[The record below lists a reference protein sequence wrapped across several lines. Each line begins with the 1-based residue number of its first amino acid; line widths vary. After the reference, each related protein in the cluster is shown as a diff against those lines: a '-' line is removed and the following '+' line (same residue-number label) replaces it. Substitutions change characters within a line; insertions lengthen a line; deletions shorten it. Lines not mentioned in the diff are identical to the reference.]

1 MTKLK
6 RIIDFLRENDAD
18 WLLISDSVE
27 VRYITGL
34 KSSNMILLI
43 GEEEKHLFT
52 DFRYQEMAQGFCA
65 NNGWIFHELKRGLGV
80 ELADIYMPGD
90 SVAIQSDQLTLDQFE
105 LIRAEAS
112 DTEFLFMGKAIA
124 ALFSVKTDEE
134 VEHIQKA
141 ASIADAA
148 LKQWTPQLTAG
159 MSEREA
165 ANLLEA
171 LCRDGGSEA
180 QSFDTIVLFGERAAL
195 PHGVPGESRKLQAG
209 DSVLVDFGCVINGF
223 CSDMTRTFF
232 FKSVAPAIQE
242 RYEITLKAQ
251 RAGVAAVKPGLT
263 AAEIDGVV
271 RTIIDEAGYGEQFG
285 HGTGHGVGLRIH
297 EQPALNSRDETVL
310 QPGMVI
316 TVEPGIYVPGESG
329 VRIEDL
335 LVVTENGC
343 RSLSESPRNLTI
355 L

>member
-1 MTKLK
+1 MTKLD
-6 RIIDFLRENDAD
+6 RIEEFLTGIDAD

-34 KSSNMILLI
+34 KSSNMVLLI
-43 GEEEKHLFT
+43 GEDGKHLFT
-52 DFRYQEMAQGFCA
+52 DFRYQEMAQEFC
-65 NNGWIFHELKRGLGV
+65 NKEGWSFHLLKLGLGV
-80 ELADIYMPGD
+80 ELAHVYMAGE
-90 SVAIQSDQLTLDQFE
+90 SVAIQSDQLTLDRFE
-105 LIRAEAS
+105 LLKKES
-112 DTEFLFMGKAIA
+112 PDTKFLFKGKEIA
-124 ALFSVKTDEE
+124 ALFSVKTDQE
-134 VEHIQKA
+134 VENIQKA
-141 ASIADAA
+141 ASVADSA
-148 LKQWTPQLTAG
+148 LKEWTTELTEG
-159 MSEREA
+159 ISEREA
-165 ANLLEA
+165 ANLLESY
-171 LCRDGGSEA
+171 CREGGSEA

-195 PHGVPGESRKLQAG
+195 PHGVPSETRKLESG
-209 DSVLVDFGCVINGF
+209 DSILVDFGCVINGF

-232 FKSVAPAIQE
+232 YNSVTPEIQE

-263 AAEIDGVV
+263 AAEIDNVV
-271 RTIIDEAGYGEQFG
+271 RTIIDDTGYGDKFG

-310 QPGMVI
+310 KPGMVI

>member
-1 MTKLK
+1 MTKLQ
-6 RIIDFLRENDAD
+6 RIRKFLTGCDAH
-18 WLLISDSVE
+18 WLLITDSVE

-34 KSSNMILLI
+34 QSSNMILLI
-43 GEEEKHLFT
+43 GDDEKHLFT
-52 DFRYQEMAQGFCA
+52 DFRYQEMAQEYCQKED
-65 NNGWIFHELKRGLGV
+65 WSFHLLKEGLGA
-80 ELADIYMPGD
+80 ELANIYMPGE
-90 SVAIQSDQLTLDQFE
+90 SVAVQSDQLTLDRFE
-105 LIRAEAS
+105 LLKAEAPE
-112 DTEFLFMGKAIA
+112 TKFLFKGKEIA
-124 ALFSVKTDEE
+124 ALFSIKSDLE
-134 VEHIQKA
+134 VENIQKA
-141 ASIADAA
+141 ASIADTA
-148 LKQWTPQLTAG
+148 LRKWTQKLSAG
-159 MSEREA
+159 ISEREA
-165 ANLLEA
+165 ANILEA
-171 LCRDGGSEA
+171 YCRDGGSEA

-195 PHGVPGESRKLQAG
+195 PHGVPSETRLLKSG
-209 DSVLVDFGCVINGF
+209 DSILVDFGCVINGF
-223 CSDMTRTFF
+223 CSDMTRTFYF
-232 FKSVAPAIQE
+232 ESVADEIRE

-263 AAEIDGVV
+263 ASEIDGVV
-271 RTIIDEAGYGEQFG
+271 RTIIDDAGYGEMFG

-310 QPGMVI
+310 HPGMVI